1 MHVVLLPVARDC
13 PTIAAVARRITR
25 PVVLVPLVIVL
36 VLVGAGLWF
45 WFAAS
50 RSTPVSAQS
59 ALEEYGTAG
68 GETVTGP
75 RAGAWSFAA
84 TGSETVGF
92 GPVRVTRDLPAVA
105 RLVVR
110 PAAGGYWRTLAL
122 SEEHVEATRL
132 VVGAAGT
139 RARSRTTTLTVAG
152 IGRTQDDTMAPPPL
166 VYPSRLA
173 VGDAWRQRYALHNLD
188 VDARVRVL
196 RRDVVRVGDADV
208 PVFVIRT
215 DGVITGAI
223 PGRRVDV
230 DWYAPS
236 LGLPVRWTI
245 DMDVSGA
252 ASLVVKADL
261 RMTSIEPLT

>member
-1 MHVVLLPVARDC
+1 M
-13 PTIAAVARRITR
+13 
-25 PVVLVPLVIVL
+25 LVPLVIVL
-36 VLVGAGLWF
+36 VLVGVGIWF
-45 WFAAS
+45 WIAAS
-50 RSTPVSAQS
+50 HSTPVSAQS

-68 GETVTGP
+68 GRTGTGP
-75 RAGAWSFAA
+75 RAGAWSYSA

-92 GPVRVTRDLPAVA
+92 GPVHVTRDLPSVA

-132 VVGAAGT
+132 TVSATGT
-139 RARSRTTTLTVAG
+139 RAVSRTTTLTVAG
-152 IGRTQDDTMAPPPL
+152 IGRTQDDVLRPPPL
-166 VYPSRLA
+166 IYPPDMA
-173 VGDAWRQRYALHNLD
+173 VGDTWRQRYALHNLD

-196 RRDVVRVGDADV
+196 RRDVVRVGDVDV
-208 PVFVIRT
+208 PVLVIRT
-215 DGVITGAI
+215 VGLITGAI
-223 PGRRVDV
+223 PGRRTDI

-236 LGLPVRWTI
+236 LGLPARWTL

-261 RMTSIEPLT
+261 TMTSTEPLS